1 MKVQSCIDYFLQCNK
16 VKLPYICLD
25 SVVRKFNK
33 NKSLLI
39 NIVCFL
45 IREKR
50 IESWSKYIFFQLS
63 FMYKVSHVEISKG
76 IFANI
81 SRTWL
86 THWHEWRWLGRRV
99 CFQEFKYFE
108 TPLYTLFNRFSI
120 VEFQLGILF
129 WTIQIWTKTPFEAWL
144 KFSYI
149 YFIRVGQ
156 QLLLI
161 CTFFKRSYEN
171 RQDTLVG
178 WI

>member
-76 IFANI
+76 I
-81 SRTWL
+81 WL
-86 THWHEWRWLGRRV
+86 V
-99 CFQEFKYFE
+99 
-108 TPLYTLFNRFSI
+108 
-120 VEFQLGILF
+120 VEYL
-129 WTIQIWTKTPFEAWL
+129 QIWVEHDSHIDMTEDGLVEECVSKNSNILRPLFTL
-144 KFSYI
+144 S
-149 YFIRVGQ
+149 
-156 QLLLI
+156 LI
-161 CTFFKRSYEN
+161 VFP
-171 RQDTLVG
+171 
-178 WI
+178 

>member
-1 MKVQSCIDYFLQCNK
+1 MFLNKRKKNRIVKQIYFFSIIIYVQGVSCW
-16 VKLPYICLD
+16 
-25 SVVRKFNK
+25 
-33 NKSLLI
+33 
-39 NIVCFL
+39 NI
-45 IREKR
+45 KR
-50 IESWSKYIFFQLS
+50 NLARSR
-63 FMYKVSHVEISKG
+63 
-76 IFANI
+76 IFANM

-129 WTIQIWTKTPFEAWL
+129 WTIQIWTKTPFQAWL